1 MNSEFLLPQVLF
13 AAGPCGGKPVA
24 TLVTMSA
31 QENSEKTSTARWA
44 IVTGASAGIGESTA
58 QLLAQDG
65 WRVIIAARR
74 EEKLAAVA
82 AAIDEACGEGRA
94 VPVVL
99 DVTDADSVSAFAQR
113 VQAITGGTVDL
124 LVNNA
129 GGARGLEPIL
139 ETDSADWRWMYEA
152 NVMGTLQVTRALFSQ
167 LVSAEAPQII
177 NVVSVAGRGA
187 YRNGAGYNAAKFGQT
202 ALTDV
207 MRMEFAEH
215 GVRVCQVDPG
225 RVATDFSLNRFKGDQ
240 ARAAEVYAD
249 KLNLVAEDIGETI
262 RWIADR
268 PRHMDVES
276 IMIRP
281 LDQV

>member
-1 MNSEFLLPQVLF
+1 
-13 AAGPCGGKPVA
+13 
-24 TLVTMSA
+24 MSA
-31 QENSEKTSTARWA
+31 SENQVGKSGNSGARFA
-44 IVTGASAGIGESTA
+44 IVTGASAGIGAAAAE
-58 QLLAQDG
+58 LLAQDG
-65 WRVIIAARR
+65 WRVILAARR
-74 EEKLAAVA
+74 EEKLREVAERINAERPDHGIVLTVDVTEKESVERFAKAVA
-82 AAIDEACGEGRA
+82 EVVGRVA
-94 VPVVL
+94 
-99 DVTDADSVSAFAQR
+99 
-113 VQAITGGTVDL
+113 GGALEL

-129 GGARGLEPIL
+129 GGARGFEPIL
-139 ETDSADWRWMYEA
+139 ETDPEDWRWMFEA
-152 NVMGTLQVTRALFSQ
+152 NVMGTLEVTRALFPQ
-167 LVSAEAPQII
+167 LERGNAPQVI

-187 YRNGAGYNAAKFGQT
+187 YRNGAGYNAAKFGET

-215 GVRVCQVDPG
+215 NVRVCQVDPG
-225 RVATDFSLNRFKGDQ
+225 RVATDFSINRFKGDE

-268 PRHMDVES
+268 PAHMDVES